1 MINLDLKSKKEGPSV
16 NDASFLPED
25 YIQRRNELRTNVLS
39 VTLFIMVTLGVVGAF
54 LVTNRQWNEVK
65 DFQQAINVRYTQAAQ
80 DIELL
85 KKLEETKAEN
95 EHKAQLTTS
104 LIEKVPRSIL
114 LAELIN
120 RMPDQMGLTEIV
132 LESERVDKP
141 RVNRSPR
148 GAKSFSKS
156 KKSKKGKDKEEDDA
170 PKVRAPVMRTSLE
183 IEGITPTHR
192 DVAQYLKSLQECPL
206 LAGVELVFSESA
218 QYREADVFRFS
229 INATLRSDIDA
240 RHIDPIERPR
250 LIERNQA
257 PEPGDLMNAL
267 GALFNPDNEQKER

>member
-1 MINLDLKSKKEGPSV
+1 MINLDLKSKKDGPSV
-16 NDASFLPED
+16 SDASFLPED

-39 VTLFIMVTLGVVGAF
+39 VTLFILVTLGVVGAF

-85 KKLEETKAEN
+85 KRLEETKADNEN
-95 EHKAQLTTS
+95 KAQLTTS

-120 RMPDQMGLTEIV
+120 RMPDQMGLTEIL

-141 RVNRSPR
+141 RVERSPK
-148 GAKSFSKS
+148 GAKSFSK
-156 KKSKKGKDKEEDDA
+156 KKKGKKDEEKEEK
-170 PKVRAPVMRTSLE
+170 PKVLAPVMRSTLE
-183 IEGITPTHR
+183 IEGVTPAHR
-192 DVAQYLKSLQECPL
+192 DVAQYLKALQECPL
-206 LAGVELVFSESA
+206 LTGVELVFSEAA

-250 LIERNQA
+250 LQERHNA
-257 PEPGDLMNAL
+257 PEPADLMSTL
-267 GALFNPDNEQKER
+267 GNLLNPNNEQKER

>member
-39 VTLFIMVTLGVVGAF
+39 VSLFILVTLGVVGAF

-120 RMPDQMGLTEIV
+120 RMPDQMGLTEII

-141 RVNRSPR
+141 RVTRTPK

-156 KKSKKGKDKEEDDA
+156 KKDKKEEET
-170 PKVRAPVMRTSLE
+170 PKVKAPVMNTTLE
-183 IEGITPTHR
+183 IEGVTPAHR
-192 DVAQYLKSLQECPL
+192 DVAQYLKALQECPL
-206 LAGVELVFSESA
+206 LTGVELVFSESA

-229 INATLRSDIDA
+229 INATLRADIDA

-250 LIERNQA
+250 LRERNQA
-257 PEPGDLMNAL
+257 PEPGALMHAL